1 MTKLQYR
8 LSVAD
13 LPRCV
18 GRLSVVTDTAYHV
31 VDVAEDAVCG
41 VKCLAIHLATFAK
54 RLFEIIAL

>member
-1 MTKLQYR
+1 
-8 LSVAD
+8 
-13 LPRCV
+13 
-18 GRLSVVTDTAYHV
+18 VVTDTAYHV